1 MPPARGSGHPRPSS
15 HGYNPY
21 APPPA
26 QGQGHHPQ
34 QPRTHLSPA
43 EHSPYQLPQGPFGNS
58 SLPAE
63 PSPDTSIQ
71 FTFPP
76 SDEETK
82 PIIPLAGH
90 YLPPMTHLPH
100 QHLHNQHQQHDY
112 AQSSMAAEVMEDEQS
127 GSGEVGGSTSRSGVR
142 GSASSKRAQQTQR
155 QQFTAC
161 GACRLR
167 RVKCDLKDV
176 AMTRLPDSSE
186 PLSCTNC
193 RQRVLLCIDEYA
205 KKPAK
210 MMRRGR
216 RLQEAQRIYGL
227 GSDSQSSSPTGAT
240 FGQNARKASIIPAL
254 QPSFF
259 KSEFF
264 RHFYFQRP
272 IVDSSEF
279 NSFCEPTG
287 MGLLGEAGD
296 LVAKCLVIWAAS
308 YGVDPAGH
316 VFSDTRDDLKQRM
329 DKCKPMVQ
337 EVLDEI
343 DRRGCLRKLSWD
355 HVRLMCLLLP
365 LTLDTLTTH
374 ARNAMY
380 RAALSQAYELSRPTV
395 DPVRVDRSM
404 ELVTFLK
411 LRILWYVL
419 VFEGVK
425 TALYGNPLLLDEE
438 VWKGCLPVPRPTPFE
453 SGPNGVHPPGTT
465 PAPRTRPAG
474 RSNAQPATHNAVTR
488 TSYVPADDL
497 SALWGYALPPV
508 DASFACR
515 RIHAELTC
523 DRAQSR
529 STVDPKAVQ
538 KIWELLERCW
548 AEFEDLKSVGP
559 LNVGDGAGFGG
570 SVNILPEEERAM
582 LASRW
587 QIFLVECHVVVLDA
601 LKARLMKLSEAKPDA
616 VITSESSPLTSPVE
630 PSHSEFTNVQQLV
643 AIAKNHCARA
653 AERGIAMLPWLLSTN
668 LFQHDSTLVCR
679 GVFLAARF
687 VLEEHRAQ
695 DDEVSLCLQAL
706 ERMHWSFGDSM
717 ELDTKLR
724 EMIDVENERRQR
736 LSQPQPMAQPMQTS
750 TNSMGAWSDYS
761 PELAQPSA
769 FTSGYAVPDDYQF
782 SGTIGG
788 NLPGTYGAFTQVPV
802 LASAN
807 VHMYTAPPQDGA
819 GGAIYPQ
826 EPMTGGDHAS
836 YHEQINGGPGQQVN
850 GGSGQPTPDSVG
862 EAHPFAYSVGG
873 VGPGGSSTSPS
884 TVHNSRPT
892 SSHQSF
898 HGYSQLDSFNLHTPT
913 GSAFPPFASPN
924 SIGQG
929 SAMQFVVQELDS
941 AQTFQHPF
949 SPEHPTPSKPNFT
962 EAQLQYPYD
971 PTLYNT
977 SPYLPY

>member
-1 MPPARGSGHPRPSS
+1 MPPARGSGHPHPHPHPHPRPSS

-21 APPPA
+21 A
-26 QGQGHHPQ
+26 Q
-34 QPRTHLSPA
+34 RTHLSPLQPA
-43 EHSPYQLPQGPFGNS
+43 PYHLPQGPYGNS

-63 PSPDTSIQ
+63 PSSATSLQ

-76 SDEETK
+76 SEEETK
-82 PIIPLAGH
+82 PVLPLLAQYPVPGMSHLGTGAGTGT
-90 YLPPMTHLPH
+90 P
-100 QHLHNQHQQHDY
+100 QHEY
-112 AQSSMAAEVMEDEQS
+112 AENESTLSGPADSLMEDDLS
-127 GSGEVGGSTSRSGVR
+127 GPGEAGGSRTRAGER
-142 GSASSKRAQQTQR
+142 THSKRAQQTQR

-176 AMTRLPDSSE
+176 AMSRSPGDPE
-186 PLSCTNC
+186 PLQCSNC
-193 RQRVLLCIDEYA
+193 RQRQLNCVDEYA

-216 RLQEAQRIYGL
+216 RLQQAQLMYGM
-227 GSDSQSSSPTGAT
+227 GSGSQSSSPTVAS
-240 FGQNARKASIIPAL
+240 FGPQAQKQSIIPLL

-259 KSEFF
+259 ESEFF

-279 NSFCEPTG
+279 NSFCEPHG
-287 MGLLGEAGD
+287 MGLLGDAGD
-296 LVAKCLVIWAAS
+296 LVSKCLVIWAAS
-308 YGVDPAGH
+308 YGVDPTGH
-316 VFSDTRDDLKQRM
+316 VFSPTRQDLKQRM
-329 DKCKPMVQ
+329 EKCKPMVQ
-337 EVLDEI
+337 EVLDEV
-343 DRRGCLRKLSWD
+343 DRRGILRKLSWD
-355 HVRLMCLLLP
+355 NVRLVCLLLP

-438 VWKGCLPVPRPTPFE
+438 VWKGCLPIPRPTPFE
-453 SGPNGVHPPGTT
+453 SGPNGLHPEAPT
-465 PAPRTRPAG
+465 PASASRTRPAG
-474 RSNAQPATHNAVTR
+474 RSAALPGSSNALIR
-488 TSYVPADDL
+488 TAYVPADDL

-529 STVDPKAVQ
+529 GTVDPKAVQ

-548 AEFEDLKSVGP
+548 AEFEELKSVGP

-601 LKARLMKLSEAKPDA
+601 LKTRLLKLSEAKPDA
-616 VITSESSPLTSPVE
+616 VISPESPLASPIE
-630 PSHSEFTNVQQLV
+630 PSHSEFTNVEQLV
-643 AIAKNHCARA
+643 AMAKTHCSRA

-687 VLEEHRAQ
+687 LVEEHQAT
-695 DDEVSLCLQAL
+695 DDDISYCLEAL
-706 ERMHWSFGDSM
+706 ERMHWSFGDSV
-717 ELDTKLR
+717 ELDEKLR
-724 EMIDVENERRQR
+724 EMIDVENQKRHRA
-736 LSQPQPMAQPMQTS
+736 PQPPPMVPPMQANTS
-750 TNSMGAWSDYS
+750 SMGAWSDYS
-761 PELAQPSA
+761 PELAHQGPFA
-769 FTSGYAVPDDYQF
+769 PAYGVPAEDYQF
-782 SGTIGG
+782 TGSMPGH
-788 NLPGTYGAFTQVPV
+788 LPGTYGPFTQLPE
-802 LASAN
+802 LATPAN
-807 VHMYTAPPQDGA
+807 VHNMYNAPSHDAA
-819 GGAIYPQ
+819 GGAIYAQ
-826 EPMTGGDHAS
+826 EQMTGSDPAYG
-836 YHEQINGGPGQQVN
+836 EQVN
-850 GGSGQPTPDSVG
+850 SGSGQPTPDSVG
-862 EAHPFAYSVGG
+862 ETHPFAYSVGG

-892 SSHQSF
+892 SAHQSF
-898 HGYSQLDSFNLHTPT
+898 HGYSQLDSFALHTPT

-929 SAMQFVVQELDS
+929 SAMHFVAQELSS
-941 AQTFQHPF
+941 ANTFEHPF
-949 SPEHPTPSKPNFT
+949 SIQHPSPSKPNNLID
-962 EAQLQYPYD
+962 AQLQYPFNQS
-971 PTLYNT
+971 PYNT
-977 SPYLPY
+977 SPYSHY